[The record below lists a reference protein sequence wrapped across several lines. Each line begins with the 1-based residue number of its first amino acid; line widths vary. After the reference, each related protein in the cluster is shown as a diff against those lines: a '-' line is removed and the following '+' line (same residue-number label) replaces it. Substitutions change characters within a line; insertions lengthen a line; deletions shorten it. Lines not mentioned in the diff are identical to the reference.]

1 MEEDKDKNN
10 EKREGRKKQAG
21 KQLVIVESPAKART
35 INKYL
40 GKDYLVMAS
49 VGHVRDLPGKN
60 PKGVKNPVPGVDLEN
75 DFAPTYQI
83 IKGKGTTVKELKS
96 AAKGA
101 SGIWLATD
109 LDREGE
115 AIAWHLAE
123 ALNIDIKSA
132 KRVVFNAITKH
143 EIEKAFSQPQHIDMD
158 KVNAQQA
165 RRILDRIVGY
175 QVSPLLWKKVAGGL
189 SAGRVQSVAVR
200 LLVERERE
208 IESFIPEEYWKITG
222 YFTSDLI
229 SWEKLGDELR
239 AWFDKSQP
247 KAKGRLTGRTVEE
260 KNKWLF
266 DHDGFMAELIEIN
279 GNKFRPQNY
288 EEALNTAKRTGFILD
303 KRLEEEDKDK
313 NSRVGLY
320 VMLKGHA
327 EKGPAWRIKS
337 IQTKR
342 TKNRANA
349 PYITSTLQQAAVN
362 QLGFT
367 TQATMRTAQALYE
380 GVEIA
385 GMGSVGLITYMRT
398 DSTHL
403 STDAIS
409 MARDY
414 IKNNFGDKYLPAGP
428 NYFASSNKSAQE
440 AHEAIRPTDVTLTP
454 EKVRSSLSDQQ
465 YKLYRIIWDR
475 FVSCQ
480 MNEAEW
486 DYTTVLIS
494 GTDAGDEFL
503 FKATGR
509 VLIFDGYYRVLGVP
523 NYSDE
528 ATLPV
533 LKNDQQLATFHIE
546 PLQFFTSPPPRYT
559 EASLVKKLEAE
570 GIGRPS
576 TYAQIIQVIQN
587 RKYSE
592 KIKNRFYA
600 TDLGKVVTDKLV
612 DAFPDILQVGYT
624 RDMEQK
630 LDDIADK
637 HADWVQ
643 MLRDFY
649 GPFKNDLESAYSDMG
664 HAKAETE
671 PAPYKCPKC
680 GSGTVYRFGKNGR
693 FLSCA
698 SYPDCKYAAPID
710 RNGTPSTPEQTDIAC
725 PKCGEPMLMR
735 KGRFG
740 PFMSCKRYPECDG
753 ILNLDK
759 KGHLTLPKVPPLITD
774 LKCPKCEAAMNIRR
788 GAKGPWLSCSRFP
801 KCRGRLGW
809 APLDDKT
816 KKSLEKAL
824 DEHEKNNPL
833 PVIKNLQGEEIGE
846 NYTPRMDSTMQ
857 DEISTDQDI

>member
-1 MEEDKDKNN
+1 MEE
-10 EKREGRKKQAG
+10 EKQNTAKKSTSGRQTR

-40 GKDYLVMAS
+40 GKEYLVMAS
-49 VGHVRDLPGKN
+49 VGHVRDLPGRN

-75 DFAPTYQI
+75 NFAPTYQI
-83 IKGKGTTVKELKS
+83 IKGKGVTVKELKK
-96 AAKGA
+96 AAKSA

-123 ALNIDIKSA
+123 SLDIDLKDA
-132 KRVVFNAITKH
+132 KRVVFNAITKK
-143 EIEKAFSQPQHIDMD
+143 EIEKAFNNPQAVDMD

-175 QVSPLLWKKVAGGL
+175 QVSPLLWRKVAGGL

-208 IESFIPEEYWKITG
+208 IEAFIPEEYWKLTG
-222 YFTSDLI
+222 YFTSDLTA
-229 SWEKLGDELR
+229 WETLGAELVE
-239 AWFDKSQP
+239 WFKKSP
-247 KAKGRLTGRTVEE
+247 AKTKGRSTGRTIDE
-260 KNKWLF
+260 KNQWLA
-266 DHDGFMAELIEIN
+266 DHNGFTAELIEVN
-279 GNKFRPQNY
+279 GQKFKP
-288 EEALNTAKRTGFILD
+288 NTYADAFDIAEKTGFVID
-303 KRLEEEDKDK
+303 KKIEDDDQDK
-313 NSRVGLY
+313 NGKTGKLIT
-320 VMLKGHA
+320 LTGHV
-327 EKGPAWRIKS
+327 ENSPDWKIQS

-342 TKNRANA
+342 TKNRPNA
-349 PYITSTLQQAAVN
+349 PFITSTLQQAAVN

-367 TQATMRTAQALYE
+367 TQTTMRTAQALYE
-380 GVEIA
+380 GVEI
-385 GMGSVGLITYMRT
+385 GSMGSVGLITYMRT

-403 STDAIS
+403 SPDAVV
-409 MARDY
+409 MARDFIQKAY
-414 IKNNFGDKYLPAGP
+414 GEKYLPPKP
-428 NYFASSNKSAQE
+428 NYFTSSNKSAQE

-454 EKVRSSLSDQQ
+454 DSVRSSLTDQQ

-475 FVSCQ
+475 FVACQ

-494 GTDAGDEFL
+494 GTKVKDEFI
-503 FKATGR
+503 FRATGR
-509 VLIFDGYYRVLGVP
+509 VLIFDGHYKVSGIP
-523 NYSDE
+523 NHSDE
-528 ATLPV
+528 ATLPA
-533 LKNDQQLATFHIE
+533 LKNDQHLAAFHIE
-546 PLQFFTSPPPRYT
+546 PLQYFTSPPPRYT

-592 KIKNRFYA
+592 KVKNRFYA

-612 DAFPDILQVGYT
+612 EAFPDILEVGYT

-630 LDDIADK
+630 LDDIAEK

-643 MLRDFY
+643 MLKDFY
-649 GPFKNDLESAYSDMG
+649 NPFKKDLDTAYNDME

-671 PAPYKCPKC
+671 PAPHICPKC

-710 RNGTPSTPEQTDIAC
+710 RDGNPSVPEQTDIAC
-725 PKCGEPMLMR
+725 PKCGDPMLMK

-740 PFMSCKRYPECDG
+740 PFLSCKKYPECNG

-759 KGHLTLPKVPPLITD
+759 KGYLTLPKVPPLLTD
-774 LKCPKCEAAMNIRR
+774 LKCPKCESALNIRK
-788 GAKGPWLSCSRFP
+788 GARGPWLSCSRFP

-809 APLDDKT
+809 APLDEKT
-816 KKSLEKAL
+816 KKHWEKAL
-824 DEHEKNNPL
+824 EEHEKQNPL
-833 PVIKNLQGEEIGE
+833 PVIKNLKGEPIGE
-846 NYTPRMDSTMQ
+846 NYTPKMENPAQEDNGQ
-857 DEISTDQDI
+857 DQDI

>member
-1 MEEDKDKNN
+1 MKEEKQNN
-10 EKREGRKKQAG
+10 SKKGTRGRQTG
-21 KQLVIVESPAKART
+21 KELVIVESPAKART

-40 GKDYLVMAS
+40 GKEYLVMAS
-49 VGHVRDLPGKN
+49 VGHVRDLPGRN

-75 DFAPTYQI
+75 NFTPTYQI
-83 IKGKGTTVKELKS
+83 IKGKGTTVRELKK
-96 AAKGA
+96 AAKAA

-123 ALNIDIKSA
+123 SLDIDLKDA
-132 KRVVFNAITKH
+132 KRVVFNAITKK
-143 EIEKAFSQPQHIDMD
+143 EIEKAFNNPQAVDMD

-175 QVSPLLWKKVAGGL
+175 QVSPLLWRKVAGGL

-208 IESFIPEEYWKITG
+208 IEAFIPEEYWKLTG
-222 YFTSDLI
+222 YFTSDLTAGEI
-229 SWEKLGDELR
+229 LGAALG
-239 AWFDKSQP
+239 AWLKKSP
-247 KAKGRLTGRTVEE
+247 AKTKGRSTGRTIDE
-260 KNKWLF
+260 KNQWLA
-266 DHDGFMAELIEIN
+266 DHNSFTAELIEVN
-279 GNKFRPQNY
+279 GQKFKPNTYRD
-288 EEALNTAKRTGFILD
+288 ALDIAEKTGFVLD
-303 KRLEEEDKDK
+303 KKTEDDDQDK
-313 NSRVGLY
+313 NGKTGKLII
-320 VMLKGHA
+320 LTGHI
-327 EKGPAWRIKS
+327 ENSPDWKVQS

-342 TKNRANA
+342 TKNRPNA
-349 PYITSTLQQAAVN
+349 PFITSTLQQAAVN

-380 GVEIA
+380 GVDI
-385 GMGSVGLITYMRT
+385 GSMGSVGLITYMRT

-403 STDAIS
+403 SPDAMV
-409 MARDY
+409 MARDF
-414 IKNNFGDKYLPAGP
+414 IQKTFGEKYLPSKP
-428 NYFASSNKSAQE
+428 NYFTSSNKSAQE
-440 AHEAIRPTDVTLTP
+440 AHEAIRPTDVALTP
-454 EKVRSSLSDQQ
+454 DRVRSSLTDQQ

-475 FVSCQ
+475 FVACQ

-494 GTDAGDEFL
+494 GTNVKDEFI
-503 FKATGR
+503 FRATGR
-509 VLIFDGYYRVLGVP
+509 VLVFDGHYKVMGIP
-523 NYSDE
+523 NHSDE

-533 LKNDQQLATFHIE
+533 LKNDQHLAAFHIE
-546 PLQFFTSPPPRYT
+546 PLQYFTSPPPRYT

-592 KIKNRFYA
+592 KVKNRFYA
-600 TDLGKVVTDKLV
+600 TDLGKVVTDKLIE
-612 DAFPDILQVGYT
+612 AFPDILEVGYT

-630 LDDIADK
+630 LDDIAEK

-643 MLRDFY
+643 MLKDFY
-649 GPFKNDLESAYSDMG
+649 NPFKKDLDTAYNDME

-671 PAPYKCPKC
+671 PAPHICPEC
-680 GSGTVYRFGKNGR
+680 GSGTVYRFGRNGR

-710 RNGTPSTPEQTDIAC
+710 RDGNPSVPEQTDIAC
-725 PKCGEPMLMR
+725 PKCGDPMLMK

-740 PFMSCKRYPECDG
+740 PFLSCKKYPECDG

-759 KGHLTLPKVPPLITD
+759 KGYITLPKVPPLLTD
-774 LKCPKCEAAMNIRR
+774 LKCPKCESALNIRK
-788 GAKGPWLSCSRFP
+788 GARGPWLSCSKFP

-809 APLDDKT
+809 APLDEKI
-816 KKSLEKAL
+816 KKHWEKAL
-824 DEHEKNNPL
+824 EEHEKQNPL
-833 PVIKNLQGEEIGE
+833 PVIKNLKDDPIGE
-846 NYTPRMDSTMQ
+846 NYTPKMENPLQEDNTQ
-857 DEISTDQDI
+857 DRGI